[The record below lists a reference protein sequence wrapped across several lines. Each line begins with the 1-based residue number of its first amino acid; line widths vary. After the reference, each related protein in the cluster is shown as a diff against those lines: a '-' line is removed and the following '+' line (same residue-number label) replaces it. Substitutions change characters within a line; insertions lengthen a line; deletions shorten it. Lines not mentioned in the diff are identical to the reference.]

1 MLSQPGKVK
10 ARGAEKGKGEEE
22 VAAKIGAE
30 RGRAGVQVCC
40 VSPTLDDFSVLEL
53 TEPVDHISQTP
64 LSSGFQLAL
73 VNDWRLQE
81 MKRREER
88 EIWIFTPPDSSR
100 ICRGLGVSTSH

>member
-22 VAAKIGAE
+22 AAAKIGAE
-30 RGRAGVQVCC
+30 RGRAGVQECC
-40 VSPTLDDFSVLEL
+40 ASPTLDDFSALEL
-53 TEPVDHISQTP
+53 SPVDQQAP
-64 LSSGFQLAL
+64 LASGFQLAL

-88 EIWIFTPPDSSR
+88 EIWIFIPPDFSR
-100 ICRGLGVSTSH
+100 FCHGLGVSISH